1 MNPNKFISTV
11 RDECINDLV
20 SGYEETFSK
29 TDIKECSDSSMK
41 PLIQYWKQA
50 DNPTRKVLSDFIRL
64 GAQNGVSSLISII
77 SSGGHF
83 DGEFK
88 EFELSSIDEN
98 SKAEFGEDLLDVF
111 WEQEEISGNVNTK
124 T

>member
-1 MNPNKFISTV
+1 VNPNKFISTV

-20 SGYEETFSK
+20 SGYQDMFSE

-50 DNPTRKVLSDFIRL
+50 DNQTRKLLSDFIRL
-64 GAQNGVSSLISII
+64 GAQNGVLSLISII

-83 DGEFK
+83 DGEFN
-88 EFELSSIDEN
+88 EFELSSINEN
-98 SKAEFGEDLLDVF
+98 SKTEFGEDLLDVF